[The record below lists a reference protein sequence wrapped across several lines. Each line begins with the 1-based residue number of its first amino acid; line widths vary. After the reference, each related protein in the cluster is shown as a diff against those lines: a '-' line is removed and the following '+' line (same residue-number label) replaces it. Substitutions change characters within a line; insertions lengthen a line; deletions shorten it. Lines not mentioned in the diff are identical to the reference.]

1 MRVSGKHVNGET
13 SMLKLGVSS
22 RILDVLLV
30 AAGAFLAHLLRFGA
44 HASLGD
50 AERFMIAFDC
60 ALVLLVFPTFEI
72 YRSWR
77 GQALAPLLWR
87 VLGAW
92 SVVTVIGL
100 LFAYSLHRADVI
112 SRLWLGFATLLS
124 GALLLLEKTA
134 VHAGLRKLRSHGIN
148 QKKIAIVGPESYSRT
163 VLSQLD
169 HAVEAGFQTLCLFD
183 ESAPPEHTVCGIEVL
198 SRFDDLAARVRRRE
212 LDEIWLALPLSEEHT
227 IQRFLREFRHDF
239 VDLRFLP
246 DIRAVSLFTHSVA
259 DVAGMPAINLT
270 ASPISEPELWP
281 KLLFDRVFAAL
292 VLIPMLPL
300 LLVLALLVKLSSPG
314 PVLFKQKR
322 KGVDGRQFSI
332 FKFRTM
338 KLHTDKPGQ
347 LVQAAR
353 NDTRIT
359 PVGAFLR
366 RTSLDELPQFV
377 NVLLGQMSVVGPRPH
392 AIEHDNLYK
401 DLVDGYMYR
410 YRVKPGITG
419 WAQVNGYRG
428 ETRKVEKMEARV
440 KFDLFY
446 MQNWSFWFDLKIIFL
461 TIFKGFTGR
470 NAF

>member
-1 MRVSGKHVNGET
+1 
-13 SMLKLGVSS
+13 MLKLGISARV
-22 RILDVLLV
+22 LDVALV
-30 AAGAFLAHLLRFGA
+30 AAAALLAHRLRFGA
-44 HASLGD
+44 GVYLADTEQL
-50 AERFMIAFDC
+50 MIAFYC
-60 ALVLLVFPTFEI
+60 TLVLLLFPGFGV

-77 GQALAPLLWR
+77 GMPVAQLLWR

-92 SVVTVIGL
+92 CVVTAIGL
-100 LFAYSLHRADVI
+100 LFAFTLHRTDAI
-112 SRLWLGFATLLS
+112 SRLWLGSATLIA
-124 GALLLLEKTA
+124 GAFLIMEKALVLFT
-134 VHAGLRKLRSHGIN
+134 LRKLRSRGIN
-148 QKKIAIVGPESYSRT
+148 EKSVIIVGPESYSRM
-163 VLSQLD
+163 VLNQINS
-169 HAVEAGFQTLCLFD
+169 AVQAGFRPRCLID
-183 ESAPPEHTVCGIEVL
+183 ESAAEGHRVCGLEVMNQ
-198 SRFDDLAARVRRRE
+198 FDELVTRVRRRNI
-212 LDEIWLALPLSEEHT
+212 DEIWLALPLSEEHT
-227 IQRFLREFRHDF
+227 IQRFVREFRHDF

-246 DIRAVSLFTHSVA
+246 DVRSVSLFTQSVA
-259 DVAGMPAINLT
+259 EVVGMPAINLT

-281 KLLFDRVFAAL
+281 KLVFDRVFAAL

-300 LLVLALLVKLSSPG
+300 LLVLGLLVKLSSPG
-314 PVLFKQKR
+314 PVLFRQKR

-338 KLHTDKPGQ
+338 KLHADKPGQ
-347 LVQAAR
+347 LAQASR
-353 NDTRIT
+353 HDRRIT
-359 PVGAFLR
+359 RVGAFLR

-410 YRVKPGITG
+410 YRIKPGITG

-446 MQNWSFWFDLKIIFL
+446 MQNWSFWFDIKIIFI
-461 TIFKGFTGR
+461 TIFKGFGGR